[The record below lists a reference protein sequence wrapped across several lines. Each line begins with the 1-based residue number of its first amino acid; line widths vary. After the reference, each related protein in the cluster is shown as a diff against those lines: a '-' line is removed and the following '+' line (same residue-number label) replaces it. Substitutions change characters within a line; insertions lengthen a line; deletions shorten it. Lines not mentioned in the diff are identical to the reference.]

1 MSKKRTR
8 DVDKGVVMNV
18 RSLRLLLF
26 MVWIFGSWIGGPAF
40 PVAAQST
47 TDFIQKSPV
56 KKTEGGLLLKSP
68 SSKSPVRAPL
78 LNTTVT
84 MTISGLIARTTVSQ
98 EFTNPSSEWAEG
110 VYVFPLP
117 EQAAVDHLRMR
128 IGKRIIEG
136 QIQERAEAKKTYAK
150 AKAKGQRVSLLEQER
165 PNIFT
170 ASVANIAPNDLI
182 TVDIEYQEMVR
193 HDQGRFMLRFPM
205 VVGPRYIPGQAENI
219 QEISSPEPGFG
230 WAPNTNQIPDASRI
244 TPPVHHPR
252 HGLINP
258 MSLHINLAPGM
269 LLQNIE
275 SPTHPITVT
284 KQEDSTYHI
293 TLQDS
298 LTYADR
304 DFELIWTP
312 LSSETP
318 QATVF
323 SEKHE
328 GETYL
333 FLQLMP
339 PVNSSSTQEIIPRE
353 VVFVIDTSG
362 SMAGSSLTQAKAGLI
377 LALSRLTPK
386 DSFNL
391 IQFNSVT
398 QGLYSTSQPASISRI
413 QEAQRYI
420 NGLQAN
426 GGTEMR
432 PALVQALAQTPNQE
446 EQHRLRQI
454 VFITDGLIGNEEGL
468 FTLLQRNI
476 GQNRL
481 FTVGIGSAPNG
492 HFMRKAAQFG
502 RGTFTYI
509 GTTQEVQEKMNRLF
523 QKLEHPALTD
533 ITIHVSHSRIE
544 DMFPNP
550 LPDLYA
556 GEPLTMVFRSS
567 TLPPSL
573 TITGKQAGTMWET
586 TQSLIDAK
594 SRRGIAVHWARQ
606 TIAQLMDQQTQNK
619 DKAMPRET
627 ILDIALKHHL
637 VSRYTSLVAVDITPV
652 RPDAQSLRT
661 HALKTNLPHGM
672 QYEAIFGWPKTATP
686 ATIYLVLGTLM
697 LWITWIWSRQHLAGR

>member
-1 MSKKRTR
+1 
-8 DVDKGVVMNV
+8 
-18 RSLRLLLF
+18 
-26 MVWIFGSWIGGPAF
+26 
-40 PVAAQST
+40 
-47 TDFIQKSPV
+47 
-56 KKTEGGLLLKSP
+56 
-68 SSKSPVRAPL
+68 
-78 LNTTVT
+78 
-84 MTISGLIARTTVSQ
+84 
-98 EFTNPSSEWAEG
+98 
-110 VYVFPLP
+110 
-117 EQAAVDHLRMR
+117 
-128 IGKRIIEG
+128 
-136 QIQERAEAKKTYAK
+136 KTYAQ

-170 ASVANIAPNDLI
+170 ASVANIAPNDPI

-193 HDQGRFMLRFPM
+193 QDQGRFMLRFPM
-205 VVGPRYIPGQAENI
+205 VVGPRYIPGQPHFT
-219 QEISSPEPGFG
+219 QEHSTSHTGLG
-230 WAPNTNQIPDASRI
+230 WAPNTTQVPDASRI
-244 TPPVHHPR
+244 TPPVQHPR

-258 MSLHINLAPGM
+258 MTLHIDLAPGM
-269 LLQNIE
+269 FLQDIE

-284 KQEDSTYHI
+284 KQEDNTYHI

-298 LTYADR
+298 LAYADR

-323 SEKHE
+323 SEKQE

-339 PVNSSSTQEIIPRE
+339 PVTSSTTQETIPRE

-362 SMAGSSLTQAKAGLI
+362 SMAGSSLTQAKAALT
-377 LALSRLTPK
+377 LALLRLTPK

-391 IQFNSVT
+391 IQFNTVT
-398 QGLYSTSQPASISRI
+398 QALYSTSQPASISRI

-432 PALVQALAQTPNQE
+432 PALVKALAQEPNQE

-454 VFITDGLIGNEEGL
+454 IFITDGLIGNEEAL
-468 FTLLQRNI
+468 FTLLERDI
-476 GQNRL
+476 EQNRL

-492 HFMRKAAQFG
+492 HFMQKAAQFG
-502 RGTFTYI
+502 KGTFTYI
-509 GTTQEVQEKMNRLF
+509 GTTQEVQKKMNRLF

-533 ITIHVSHSRIE
+533 ITIHDSHSLMN
-544 DMFPNP
+544 DMHPNP

-556 GEPLTMVFRSS
+556 GEPLTLVFRSS
-567 TLPPSL
+567 TLPPSF
-573 TITGKQAGTMWET
+573 TITGKRAGAMWET

-594 SRRGIAVHWARQ
+594 SRPGIAVHWARQ

-619 DKAMPRET
+619 DKAILRET
-627 ILDIALKHHL
+627 ILNIALKHHL

-652 RPDAQSLRT
+652 QPEAQSLHT

-672 QYEAIFGWPKTATP
+672 QYEAVFGWPQTATP
-686 ATIYLVLGTLM
+686 ATVYLLLGTLM
-697 LWITWIWSRQHLAGR
+697 LWVGWIWSRQHLARR

>member
-1 MSKKRTR
+1 
-8 DVDKGVVMNV
+8 MNV

-68 SSKSPVRAPL
+68 SSKSPVPAPL

-110 VYVFPLP
+110 IYVFPLP

-128 IGKRIIEG
+128 IGERIIEG

-193 HDQGRFMLRFPM
+193 HDQGRFLLRFPM

-219 QEISSPEPGFG
+219 QELSSPEPGLG
-230 WAPNTNQIPDASRI
+230 WAPNTNQVPDASRL
-244 TPPVHHPR
+244 TPPVQHPR

-258 MSLHINLAPGM
+258 MSLHIDLAPGM
-269 LLQNIE
+269 LLQGIE

-312 LSSETP
+312 LSSEAP

-323 SEKHE
+323 SEKHD

-339 PVNSSSTQEIIPRE
+339 PVPSSSTQERIPRE

-362 SMAGSSLTQAKAGLI
+362 SMAGSSLTQAKAALI

-413 QEAQRYI
+413 QEAQRYV
-420 NGLQAN
+420 NSLQAN
-426 GGTEMR
+426 GGTEIR
-432 PALVQALAQTPNQE
+432 PALAQALAQTPNQK
-446 EQHRLRQI
+446 EQARLRQI
-454 VFITDGLIGNEEGL
+454 VFITDGLIGNEDAL
-468 FTLLQRNI
+468 FTILQRDI

-492 HFMRKAAQFG
+492 HFMRQAAQFG
-502 RGTFTYI
+502 KGTFTYI
-509 GTTQEVQEKMNRLF
+509 GSTQEVQDKMNRLF
-523 QKLEHPALTD
+523 LKLEHPALTD
-533 ITIHVSHSRIE
+533 IAIHASHTRME
-544 DMFPNP
+544 DMLPNP
-550 LPDLYA
+550 LPDLYV
-556 GEPLTMVFRSS
+556 GELLTLVFRSS
-567 TLPPSL
+567 TLPPSI
-573 TITGKQAGTMWET
+573 TITGKEAGTMWET
-586 TQSLIDAK
+586 TQSLIEAK
-594 SRRGIAVHWARQ
+594 SRRGITVHWARQ
-606 TIAQLMDQQTQNK
+606 TIAQLTDQQTQNK
-619 DKAMPRET
+619 DKTMLRHS
-627 ILDIALKHHL
+627 ILNLALKHHL
-637 VSRYTSLVAVDITPV
+637 VSRYTSLVAVDVTPG
-652 RPDAQSLRT
+652 RLETHSLRT

-672 QYEAIFGWPKTATP
+672 QYEAIFGWPQTATP
-686 ATIYLVLGTLM
+686 STGYLLFGTLI
-697 LWITWIWSRQHLAGR
+697 LWITWFWARQRLARR

>member
-1 MSKKRTR
+1 MINRKALFFLLVFWVTS
-8 DVDKGVVMNV
+8 
-18 RSLRLLLF
+18 SL
-26 MVWIFGSWIGGPAF
+26 IGGLPF
-40 PVAAQST
+40 PSVLALST
-47 TDFIQKSPV
+47 QDDIQQATVPKS
-56 KKTEGGLLLKSP
+56 EIGLLLKS
-68 SSKSPVRAPL
+68 SSRKTHVAAPL

-98 EFTNPSSEWAEG
+98 QFTNPSSEWAEG
-110 VYVFPLP
+110 IYVFPLP
-117 EQAAVDHLRMR
+117 EQAAVDHLRMK
-128 IGKRIIEG
+128 IGERIIEG
-136 QIQERAEAKKTYAK
+136 QIQERAQAKKTYAK
-150 AKAKGQRVSLLEQER
+150 AKAKGQRASLLEQER

-170 ASVANIAPNDLI
+170 ASVANIAPNNPI

-205 VVGPRYIPGQAENI
+205 VVGPRYIPGQPS
-219 QEISSPEPGFG
+219 EIMEHPTSQTGLG
-230 WAPNTNQIPDASRI
+230 WAPNTDQVPDTSRI
-244 TPPVHHPR
+244 TPPVQHPR
-252 HGLINP
+252 YGAINP
-258 MSLHINLAPGM
+258 MTMHIDLAPGM
-269 LLQNIE
+269 FLQDIE

-284 KQEDSTYHI
+284 KQEDNTYLI
-293 TLQDS
+293 RLQDS

-323 SEKHE
+323 AEKYG

-339 PVNSSSTQEIIPRE
+339 PVTSSSTQETIPRE
-353 VVFVIDTSG
+353 VIFVIDTSG
-362 SMAGSSLTQAKAGLI
+362 SMAGSSLTQAKAALT

-446 EQHRLRQI
+446 EQDRLRQI
-454 VFITDGLIGNEEGL
+454 IFITDGLIGNEDAL
-468 FTLLQRNI
+468 FAILQRDI

-509 GTTQEVQEKMNRLF
+509 GTTQEVQDKMNRLF
-523 QKLEHPALTD
+523 LKLEHPSLTD
-533 ITIHVSHSRIE
+533 IRIHASHVRMK
-544 DMFPNP
+544 DMLPNP
-550 LPDLYA
+550 LPDLYT
-556 GEPLTMVFRSS
+556 GEPLALVFRSS
-567 TLPPSL
+567 ILPPSI
-573 TITGKQAGTMWET
+573 TISGKQAGIMWET
-586 TQSLIDAK
+586 TQSLVDAK
-594 SRRGIAVHWARQ
+594 SRHGIAVHWARQ
-606 TIAQLMDQQTQNK
+606 TIAQLMDQQTQSK
-619 DKAMPRET
+619 DKAILRQS
-627 ILDIALKHHL
+627 ILDLAMKHHL

-652 RPDAQSLRT
+652 RRDAQSLHT

-672 QYEAIFGWPKTATP
+672 QYEAVFGWPQTATP
-686 ATIYLVLGTLM
+686 ATVYLLLGTLM
-697 LWITWIWSRQHLAGR
+697 LWVGWIWSRSHLIRR

>member
-1 MSKKRTR
+1 MH
-8 DVDKGVVMNV
+8 V
-18 RSLRLLLF
+18 RSPRLFFSMFFL
-26 MVWIFGSWIGGPAF
+26 ISSWIGGLALPF
-40 PVAAQST
+40 VAAQST
-47 TDFIQKSPV
+47 EDSIQESV
-56 KKTEGGLLLKSP
+56 LKKPEGGIFLKT
-68 SSKSPVRAPL
+68 SSGKTQVPAPL

-84 MTISGLIARTTVSQ
+84 MTISGFIARTTVSQ
-98 EFTNPSSEWAEG
+98 QFTNPSSEWAEG
-110 VYVFPLP
+110 IYVFPLP

-128 IGKRIIEG
+128 IGERIIEG
-136 QIQERAEAKKTYAK
+136 QIQERAEAKKTYAT

-170 ASVANIAPNDLI
+170 ASVANIAPNDPI

-193 HDQGRFMLRFPM
+193 QDQGRFMLRFPM
-205 VVGPRYIPGQAENI
+205 VVGPRYIPGQPHSI
-219 QEISSPEPGFG
+219 QESPTLQTGHG
-230 WAPNTNQIPDASRI
+230 WAPNTEQVPDASRI
-244 TPPVHHPR
+244 TPPVQHPR

-258 MSLHINLAPGM
+258 MTLHIDLAPGM
-269 LLQNIE
+269 LLQGIE

-284 KQEDSTYHI
+284 KQEDNTYHI

-312 LSSETP
+312 LSSDTP

-323 SEKHE
+323 SEKQD

-339 PVNSSSTQEIIPRE
+339 PVTSSPSQETIPRE

-362 SMAGSSLTQAKAGLI
+362 SMAGSSLTQAKAALT
-377 LALSRLTPK
+377 LALSRLTPN

-398 QGLYSTSQPASISRI
+398 QGLYSTSQPASTSRI

-432 PALVQALAQTPNQE
+432 PALVQALAQTPNQK

-454 VFITDGLIGNEEGL
+454 IFITDGLIGNEDAL
-468 FTLLQRNI
+468 FTILERDI

-509 GTTQEVQEKMNRLF
+509 GTTQEVQDKMNLLF
-523 QKLEHPALTD
+523 LKLEHPALTD
-533 ITIHVSHSRIE
+533 ITIQASHSRME
-544 DMFPNP
+544 DMLPNP

-556 GEPLTMVFRSS
+556 GEPLTLAFRSS
-567 TLPPSL
+567 TLPPSI
-573 TITGKQAGTMWET
+573 TIRGKQSGTIWET
-586 TQSLIDAK
+586 TQSLVDAK

-606 TIAQLMDQQTQNK
+606 TIAKLLDQQTQNK
-619 DKAMPRET
+619 DKTMLRQS
-627 ILDIALKHHL
+627 ILDLALKHHL
-637 VSRYTSLVAVDITPV
+637 VSRYTSLVAVDITPL

-672 QYEAIFGWPKTATP
+672 QYEAIFGWPQTATP

-697 LWITWIWSRQHLAGR
+697 LWITWIWARQHLAGR

>member
-1 MSKKRTR
+1 
-8 DVDKGVVMNV
+8 MNHRKAQFFLLMFWV
-18 RSLRLLLF
+18 TSSL
-26 MVWIFGSWIGGPAF
+26 IGGLPFSSVFALSTPNDIQPAT
-40 PVAAQST
+40 VQ
-47 TDFIQKSPV
+47 
-56 KKTEGGLLLKSP
+56 KTEVGFLLKSS
-68 SSKSPVRAPL
+68 SSKAPVPAPL

-84 MTISGLIARTTVSQ
+84 MTISGQIARTTVSQ
-98 EFTNPSSEWAEG
+98 QFTNPGSEWAEG
-110 VYVFPLP
+110 IYVFPLP

-128 IGKRIIEG
+128 IGERIIEG
-136 QIQERAEAKKTYAK
+136 QIQERGEAKKTYAK
-150 AKAKGQRVSLLEQER
+150 AKANGQRVSLLEQER
-165 PNIFT
+165 SNIFT
-170 ASVANIAPNDLI
+170 ASVANIAPNDPI
-182 TVDIEYQEMVR
+182 SVDIEYQEMVR
-193 HDQGRFMLRFPM
+193 HDQGRFILRFPM
-205 VVGPRYIPGQAENI
+205 VVGPRYIPGQPHSI
-219 QEISSPEPGFG
+219 QESSTSQIGHG
-230 WAPNTNQIPDASRI
+230 WAPNTDQVPDASRI
-244 TPPVHHPR
+244 TPPVQHPR

-258 MSLHINLAPGM
+258 MTLHIDLAPGM
-269 LLQNIE
+269 LLQGIE

-284 KQEDSTYHI
+284 KQEENTYHI

-298 LTYADR
+298 LAYADR

-328 GETYL
+328 GETYF
-333 FLQLMP
+333 FLQLIP
-339 PVNSSSTQEIIPRE
+339 PVTSSPTQEVIPRE

-362 SMAGSSLTQAKAGLI
+362 SMAGISLTQAKAALT
-377 LALSRLTPK
+377 LALLRLTPK

-391 IQFNSVT
+391 IQFNSVA

-446 EQHRLRQI
+446 KLHRLRQI
-454 VFITDGLIGNEEGL
+454 VFITDGLIGNEDAL
-468 FTLLQRNI
+468 FTILQRDI

-509 GTTQEVQEKMNRLF
+509 GTTQEVQDKMNRLF
-523 QKLEHPALTD
+523 LKLEHPALTN
-533 ITIHVSHSRIE
+533 ITIHASHTRME
-544 DMFPNP
+544 DMLPNP
-550 LPDLYA
+550 LPDLYV
-556 GEPLTMVFRSS
+556 GEPLTLVFRSS
-567 TLPPSL
+567 ILPPSI
-573 TITGKQAGTMWET
+573 TIRGKQSGTMWET
-586 TQSLIDAK
+586 TQSLVNAK

-606 TIAQLMDQQTQNK
+606 TITQILDQQTQNK
-619 DKAMPRET
+619 DKAMVRQS
-627 ILDIALKHHL
+627 ILDLALKHHL

-652 RPDAQSLRT
+652 RPDSQSLRT
-661 HALKTNLPHGM
+661 QALKTNLPHGM
-672 QYEAIFGWPKTATP
+672 QYEAIFGWPQTATP

-697 LWITWIWSRQHLAGR
+697 LWITWIWARQHLARQ

>member
-1 MSKKRTR
+1 
-8 DVDKGVVMNV
+8 MNH
-18 RSLRLLLF
+18 RNALFCLLLF
-26 MVWIFGSWIGGPAF
+26 WVTSSLIGGLPLPSALAF
-40 PVAAQST
+40 ST
-47 TDFIQKSPV
+47 QDDIQPSTVQKAEV
-56 KKTEGGLLLKSP
+56 GFLLKP
-68 SSKSPVRAPL
+68 SSGKTRVAAPL

-98 EFTNPSSEWAEG
+98 QFTNPGSEWAEG

-117 EQAAVDHLRMR
+117 EQAAVDHLRMK
-128 IGKRIIEG
+128 IGERIIEG
-136 QIQERAEAKKTYAK
+136 QIQERAQAKKSYAK
-150 AKAKGQRVSLLEQER
+150 AKAQGQRASLLEQER

-182 TVDIEYQEMVR
+182 TIDIEYQEMVR
-193 HDQGRFMLRFPM
+193 NEQGRFMLRFPM
-205 VVGPRYIPGQAENI
+205 VIGPRYIPGQPHAI
-219 QEISSPEPGFG
+219 QEHPTSQTGLG
-230 WAPNTNQIPDASRI
+230 WAPNTGQVRDASRI
-244 TPPVHHPR
+244 TPPVQHPG

-258 MSLHINLAPGM
+258 ITMHIDLAPGM
-269 LLQNIE
+269 LLQDIE
-275 SPTHPITVT
+275 SPTHPVTVT
-284 KQEDSTYHI
+284 KQEDNTYHI

-312 LSSETP
+312 LSSETT
-318 QATVF
+318 QAAVF
-323 SEKHE
+323 SEKYQ

-339 PVNSSSTQEIIPRE
+339 PVTSSPTQETIPRE

-362 SMAGSSLTQAKAGLI
+362 SMAGNSLTQAKTALT

-398 QGLYSTSQPASISRI
+398 HMLFSTSQPASTSRI
-413 QEAQRYI
+413 QKARRYI
-420 NGLQAN
+420 NSLQAN

-432 PALVQALAQTPNQE
+432 PALMQALAQTPNQE
-446 EQHRLRQI
+446 ERQPLRQI
-454 VFITDGLIGNEEGL
+454 IFITDGLIGNENAL
-468 FTLLQRNI
+468 FTILQRDI

-502 RGTFTYI
+502 KGTFTYI
-509 GTTQEVQEKMNRLF
+509 GTTQEVQDKMNRLF

-533 ITIHVSHSRIE
+533 ITIHASPSRME
-544 DMFPNP
+544 DMLPNP

-556 GEPLTMVFRSS
+556 GEPLTLVFRSS
-567 TLPPSL
+567 TLPTSI
-573 TITGKQAGTMWET
+573 TIAGKQAGTIWEI
-586 TQSLIDAK
+586 TQSLVDAK

-606 TIAQLMDQQTQNK
+606 TIARLMDQQTQ
-619 DKAMPRET
+619 DKAMLRQS
-627 ILDIALKHHL
+627 ILDLALKHHL

-652 RPDAQSLRT
+652 RPDAQSLHT
-661 HALKTNLPHGM
+661 HALKTNLPHGL
-672 QYEAIFGWPKTATP
+672 QYEAIFGWPQTATP
-686 ATIYLVLGTLM
+686 ATIYLVLGTLI
-697 LWITWIWSRQHLAGR
+697 LWIAWIWSRQQLARR